1 MRRGENEGILRVS
14 ITPDDDT
21 AIERLQQIFIKGS
34 GETSNL
40 VDKAIKDSYKRLL
53 RPSIES
59 EFAAASKEKA
69 DNEAIRI
76 FAENVRQLLLAPPLG
91 QKRVLAIDPGFRTG
105 CKVVCLDAQGNLLH
119 NETIYPHPPRQDSAG
134 AARKLTH
141 W

>member
-1 MRRGENEGILRVS
+1 RCASHKILAVRRGENEGILRVS

-91 QKRVLAIDPGFRTG
+91 QKRVL
-105 CKVVCLDAQGNLLH
+105 
-119 NETIYPHPPRQDSAG
+119 
-134 AARKLTH
+134 
-141 W
+141 